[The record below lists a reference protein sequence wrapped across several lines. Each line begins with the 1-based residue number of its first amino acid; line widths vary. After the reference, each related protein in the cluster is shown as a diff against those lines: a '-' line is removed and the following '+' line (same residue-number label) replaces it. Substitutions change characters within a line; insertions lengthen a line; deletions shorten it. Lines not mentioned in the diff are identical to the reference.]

1 LSRHDPDRSI
11 AARQDGPQPPRRRV
25 DGPTAFA
32 GRQLALEPRDFIR
45 PNKPVENAYAESF
58 NGRFRDEC
66 LNENW
71 FTSLLDARD
80 DDRALET
87 RLQRE
92 AAAQLFGR
100 RNADGVSKPLPR
112 TEHIAGRKR
121 GQVS

>member
-1 LSRHDPDRSI
+1 MGRSRLGGVSTALPLSQGASSHSN
-11 AARQDGPQPPRRRV
+11 RV
-25 DGPTAFA
+25 K
-32 GRQLALEPRDFIR
+32 LHFIR